1 MLNNGG
7 HLGQLGQR
15 EHRTE
20 HPQRHDGR
28 QKLIFSLLQD
38 HLATEIIAKDI
49 GHNGQKYIL
58 LGVNFANNEGD
69 GDARWG
75 PHAFVVVFNDAVENV
90 GLAFGESAVDAKVDD
105 VVKEDRDGFQ
115 GTGVVGNV
123 KDVLNAVKVAAVTG
137 HALIDE
143 DGPGLEFGR
152 GESVI
157 AGSSER
163 HQTALERLD
172 QLDNV
177 RVVRE
182 RGLPRHARL
191 AILVRHIGRHIQA
204 EQMLAYLQRR
214 RHLRVRQHQ
223 LGVRQRL
230 HLRSRRRPGQ
240 TLSTVLP
247 VIISIL
253 LALFTIVSIPAP
265 LLHRTQT
272 R

>member
-1 MLNNGG
+1 MAS
-7 HLGQLGQR
+7 R
-15 EHRTE
+15 
-20 HPQRHDGR
+20 
-28 QKLIFSLLQD
+28 
-38 HLATEIIAKDI
+38 
-49 GHNGQKYIL
+49 
-58 LGVNFANNEGD
+58 D

-90 GLAFGESAVDAKVDD
+90 GLAFGESAVDAEVND

-123 KDVLNAVKVAAVTG
+123 KDVLNAVKVAAVAA
-137 HALIDE
+137 HALVDE

-157 AGSSER
+157 AGGSER

-191 AILVRHIGRHIQA
+191 AMLVRHIGRHIQA

-214 RHLRVRQHQ
+214 RHLRFPFPPFVRHRSEFTG
-223 LGVRQRL
+223 LK
-230 HLRSRRRPGQ
+230 HAKAFPIISLRSFELATETTQIRV
-240 TLSTVLP
+240 VL
-247 VIISIL
+247 
-253 LALFTIVSIPAP
+253 ATEKCD
-265 LLHRTQT
+265 R
-272 R
+272 